1 MYTDA
6 EIRSIGMAH
15 LVKKLG
21 KVDTER
27 FISGFIKD
35 SGNYTLARREL
46 YDDLTLDEVFESA
59 SDYMREHPLCPE
71 TKARLDAYK
80 KEHMEGRVFLRR
92 TFRRRVR
99 RHIRGPFDG
108 GGRRVQVRAPLRSSE
123 PLTIPQGSTLSET
136 IDEGSDDVHAQ
147 CCPVVE

>member
-6 EIRSIGMAH
+6 EIRSIGMAC

-59 SDYMREHPLCPE
+59 SDYMREHPLSPD

-80 KEHMEGRVFLRR
+80 KEHMEG
-92 TFRRRVR
+92 
-99 RHIRGPFDG
+99 
-108 GGRRVQVRAPLRSSE
+108 
-123 PLTIPQGSTLSET
+123 
-136 IDEGSDDVHAQ
+136 
-147 CCPVVE
+147 